1 MYLHAMNSCV
11 FIIKYVTHIETFR
24 PFWCFKVKI
33 WNLLIEN
40 LTWNIKWHLW
50 GQHQEM
56 CSQCCVDQKRRLLGK
71 GTHQIL
77 RGIRSLHW
85 KGSNL
90 RHGRVFNDFLLIQA
104 INNMNPRRYI
114 AKGDLLT
121 EKTGRSRSGLGLIF
135 QGHGR
140 RRRDWSQ
147 GVSWGSCKGLKRK
160 TRELNSCEKKKALN
174 SKNSMWTCF
183 PWSFTGFHGFE
194 CFDLDSLLV
203 GEAFQER
210 AAKEKIM
217 LEESFHVKS

>member
-1 MYLHAMNSCV
+1 M
-11 FIIKYVTHIETFR
+11 KHISKHIVTFR
-24 PFWCFKVKI
+24 PFDVSKWRSEKLWVKI
-33 WNLLIEN
+33 WLETSSGTFEANTKRCACSVVWTRRGVCCE
-40 LTWNIKWHLW
+40 K
-50 GQHQEM
+50 QHM
-56 CSQCCVDQKRRLLGK
+56 KFFG
-71 GTHQIL
+71 
-77 RGIRSLHW
+77 GIRSLHW
-85 KGSNL
+85 KCSNL
-90 RHGRVFNDFLLIQA
+90 RHCRVFYGFWLIEGM
-104 INNMNPRRYI
+104 NNMNPRRYI

-174 SKNSMWTCF
+174 IKNSMWTCF
-183 PWSFTGFHGFE
+183 PWSFTGFHGIE
-194 CFDLDSLLV
+194 CFDFDTLLV